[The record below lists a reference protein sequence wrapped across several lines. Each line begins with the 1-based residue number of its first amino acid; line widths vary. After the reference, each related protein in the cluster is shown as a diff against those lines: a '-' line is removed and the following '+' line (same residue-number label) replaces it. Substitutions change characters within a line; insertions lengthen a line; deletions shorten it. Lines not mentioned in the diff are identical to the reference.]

1 MRWIKQ
7 AIRGA
12 GYLEGYGEHPG
23 RDIVVVMIL
32 VCGLAGAQRGS
43 WAGFFGG
50 AVFGAMMILPFFIGG
65 CISRANAC
73 DKDQERLLR
82 KIKNSHENNSNRTA
96 P

>member
-7 AIRGA
+7 TWRGA
-12 GYLEGYGEHPG
+12 GYLEGYGDHPG
-23 RDIVVVMIL
+23 RDMVAVMIL

-50 AVFGAMMILPFFIGG
+50 MVFGFVAIMPFFVAG

-73 DKDQERLLR
+73 DREQARLL
-82 KIKNSHENNSNRTA
+82 KTMKNS
-96 P
+96 

>member
-1 MRWIKQ
+1 MLVRWIKQ

-23 RDIVVVMIL
+23 KDMVVMMIL

-50 AVFGAMMILPFFIGG
+50 TAFGAVMILPFFIAG

-73 DKDQERLLR
+73 DREQARLLNT
-82 KIKNSHENNSNRTA
+82 IKNS
-96 P
+96 

>member
-1 MRWIKQ
+1 MRWLKQ

-12 GYLEGYGEHPG
+12 GYLEGYGNHPG
-23 RDIVVVMIL
+23 VDVVVVMIL

-50 AVFGAMMILPFFIGG
+50 LAFGFVAIMPFFIAG

-73 DKDQERLLR
+73 DQAQARLL
-82 KIKNSHENNSNRTA
+82 KTIKDA
-96 P
+96 

>member
-1 MRWIKQ
+1 MRWLKQ

-12 GYLEGYGEHPG
+12 GYLEGYGNHPG
-23 RDIVVVMIL
+23 VDVVVVMIL

-50 AVFGAMMILPFFIGG
+50 LVFGFIAIMPFFIAG

-73 DKDQERLLR
+73 DEQQARLL
-82 KIKNSHENNSNRTA
+82 KTIKDA
-96 P
+96 

>member
-7 AIRGA
+7 TWRGA
-12 GYLEGYGEHPG
+12 GYLEGYGDHPG
-23 RDIVVVMIL
+23 RDMVAVMIL

-50 AVFGAMMILPFFIGG
+50 MIFGFIAIMPFFIAG

-73 DKDQERLLR
+73 DQDQARLL
-82 KIKNSHENNSNRTA
+82 KTIKNS
-96 P
+96 

>member
-1 MRWIKQ
+1 MRFIRQ
-7 AIRGA
+7 IIRGA

-23 RDIVVVMIL
+23 NSMVVIMLI

-50 AVFGAMMILPFFIGG
+50 TVIGSMFILPLWIHG

-73 DKDQERLLR
+73 DRAQAQLLKTIKD
-82 KIKNSHENNSNRTA
+82 A
-96 P
+96 

>member
-7 AIRGA
+7 TWRGA
-12 GYLEGYGEHPG
+12 GYLEGYGDHPG
-23 RDIVVVMIL
+23 RDMVAVMIL

-50 AVFGAMMILPFFIGG
+50 MVFGFIAIMPFFIAG

-73 DKDQERLLR
+73 DQEQARLL
-82 KIKNSHENNSNRTA
+82 KTIKNS
-96 P
+96 